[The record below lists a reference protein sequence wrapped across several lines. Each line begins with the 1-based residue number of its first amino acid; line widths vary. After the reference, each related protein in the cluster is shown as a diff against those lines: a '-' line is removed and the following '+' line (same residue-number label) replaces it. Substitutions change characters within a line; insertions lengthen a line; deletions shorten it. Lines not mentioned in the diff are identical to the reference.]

1 MAKKSQIAR
10 DKKRRALCERY
21 KERRAALTTIIKNPD
36 AEPEARREAYRKLA
50 NLPRNSSSTRLKNRC
65 ALTGRSR
72 GFIRKFG
79 LSRIA
84 FREYALRGQIPGVTK
99 SSW

>member
-1 MAKKSQIAR
+1 MAKKSQVAR
-10 DKKRRALCERY
+10 DKRRKKLVERY
-21 KERRAALTTIIKNPD
+21 AERRAALTAIIKDPN

-65 ALTGRSR
+65 GVTGRAR

-79 LSRIA
+79 MSRIA
-84 FREYALRGQIPGVTK
+84 FRDYALRGQIPGVTK